1 MRWSRL
7 FLIVMLSVVL
17 LGTGA
22 KAAPDWE
29 NEQVIGINK
38 EPPRAT
44 GLPFADRTAAI
55 KGDKAG
61 SPWYKSLNGRWKF
74 HWAPKPSD
82 RPVDFY
88 KSDFDVSKWLDIPVP
103 SNWQLHGYGTPV
115 YTNITYPFKK
125 DPPRVMGEPPAGY
138 TNYNERN
145 PVGSYRR
152 TFTVPDDWK
161 GRELFIQFDGV
172 DSAFYLWINGR
183 KVGYSQ
189 GSRTPAIFNIT
200 EYVTEAENVLA
211 AEVYRYCDG
220 SYLEDQDFWR
230 LSGIFRDVFLWSA
243 GQVHIGD
250 FWAKVDLVNGYRD
263 GVLQVE
269 MNIHNFT
276 DSVIDCSVE
285 GELLDA
291 GGEQVARLTLNDIA
305 ANAGGNHKIVSP
317 KVTIINAAK
326 WSAEQPNLYRLVL
339 TLKRGRR
346 RDARVVE
353 VTGCDIGF
361 RKVEI
366 LNGQLL
372 VNGKA
377 ILIKGVNRHEHDPVT
392 GHYVTEE
399 LMVRDIMLMKQFN
412 INTVRTSHYPDCPRW
427 YELCDKYGLYVID
440 EANIEAHAARELAG
454 DPRWEKAHLERTVRM
469 VHRDKNHPC
478 IIIWSLGN
486 EGGNGSNYV
495 TTSSWIRSFDP
506 SRPVHFEQ
514 AGRGTNTDIVCPMY
528 ASIESMVNY
537 AKSPGVTRPMIQCEY
552 AHAMG
557 NSVGNLQDYWDA
569 IEKYPVLQGGSI
581 WDWVDQGILKDVPD
595 IRYARVR
602 DRSGS
607 KVGGTVLGK
616 IDREGLHGAVVVD
629 ECEALNLTDAFT
641 LEAEVKGA
649 RTSNQYCPI
658 ISKGDHQYLLRYGG
672 RDLNFTVF
680 PGRWEGLYVRYA
692 DAGLTDGWNR
702 LTAVFDGKTSVLY
715 VNGKE
720 AGRLA
725 VSGPIHSSSYA
736 VNIGRN
742 SEVVQRVSDLPIR
755 SAKIYSRAL
764 SPAEVA
770 DPDRPDNN
778 ALVLDMDLTKVT
790 GETLSNNPRGIKK
803 FFAYGGDYEDK
814 PNDGNFC
821 CNGLVQP
828 DRRPNPHLWEVKK
841 VYQNVKITP
850 VDMAAGKVTL
860 YNKFFFTNLNQFEFS
875 WAIRSDGRVVET
887 GSLGQ
892 IDVAPQ
898 QKKQISI
905 PFKTRNGAE
914 LLLTV
919 YCKLA
924 ADEIWAKKGH
934 IIAWDQMVV
943 NEAAEKS
950 KSKPSGGSALKLVTG
965 SASYEVEG
973 RGFSAEISRDNGD
986 LTSLKY
992 DGREVIVE
1000 PLVPNFWKVPNDN
1013 QYRNNYSGRLGQW
1026 RNAAAGR
1033 RLVSINASKSDGG
1046 IAVTAKMKLPVNDAD
1061 YSVVYNICPDGRIRV
1076 RADYQPLAGKKM
1088 PPMPRV
1094 GMTFALPKN
1103 MDGITWYGRGPQE
1116 TYWDRKTGGEI
1127 ALYQSTVDNMVFP
1140 YIRAQ
1145 DTGNRTDTHW
1155 FSVADSH
1162 GRGVKVTGDGPVS
1175 FSVWPYEM
1183 ADLEKA
1189 NHDYDLPRRDM
1200 NRIFVDYKL
1209 HGVGGDNSWGARTH
1223 PEYTIA
1229 GDEAHSLGFVISPL
1243 R

>member
-7 FLIVMLSVVL
+7 FLIVMLSLVL

-38 EPPRAT
+38 EPARAT
-44 GLPFADRTAAI
+44 GLPFADRAAAI
-55 KGDKAG
+55 KGDWAG
-61 SPWYKSLNGRWKF
+61 SPWHKSLNGQWKF
-74 HWAPKPSD
+74 HWSPEPSK

-88 KSDFDVSKWLDIPVP
+88 KSDFDVSKWDDIPVP
-103 SNWQLHGYGTPV
+103 SNWQIHGYGTPV

-125 DPPRVMGEPPAGY
+125 DPPRVMGEPPADY
-138 TNYNERN
+138 TNYDERN

-152 TFTVPDDWK
+152 TFTVPHDWK

-172 DSAFYLWINGR
+172 DSAFYLWINGE

-200 EYVTEAENVLA
+200 RYVKGGENVLA

-243 GQVHIGD
+243 GQVHIRD

-263 GVLQVE
+263 GMLQVE
-269 MNIHNFT
+269 MGINNFS
-276 DSVIDCSVE
+276 DRVIDCSVE
-285 GELLDA
+285 AELLDSS
-291 GGEQVARLTLNDIA
+291 GKRVTGFTLNDIA
-305 ANAGGNHKIVSP
+305 ANPGANSQIVSP
-317 KVTIINAAK
+317 RVAVANAAK

-339 TLKRGRR
+339 TLKQGRR

-353 VTGCDIGF
+353 VTGCDVGF

-377 ILIKGVNRHEHDPVT
+377 VLIKGVNRHEHDPVT

-399 LMVRDIMLMKQFN
+399 SMVRDITLMKQFN
-412 INTVRTSHYPDCPRW
+412 VNTVRTSHYPDCPRW

-440 EANIEAHAARELAG
+440 EANIEAHAARELAS
-454 DPRWEKAHLERTVRM
+454 DPRWKKAHLERTVRM

-514 AGRGTNTDIVCPMY
+514 AGQGTNTDIICWMY
-528 ASIESMVNY
+528 PSIEGIVRY
-537 AKSPGVTRPMIQCEY
+537 AKENPSRPLIMCEY

-569 IEKYPVLQGGSI
+569 VEEYPVLQGGAI
-581 WDWVDQGILKDVPD
+581 WDWVDQGLLKDVPNVE
-595 IRYARVR
+595 YARVR
-602 DRSGS
+602 DRSSS

-616 IDREGLHGAVVVD
+616 IDGEGLHGAVAVD
-629 ECEALNLTDAFT
+629 ECEALNLTGAFT

-649 RTSNQYCPI
+649 RTSSQYCPI

-692 DAGLTDGWNR
+692 ETGLTDGWNR
-702 LTAVFDGKTSVLY
+702 LTAVFTGKTSLLY

-720 AGRLA
+720 VGRLA
-725 VSGPIHSSSYA
+725 VSGPIRSSSYP

-742 SEVVQRVSDLPIR
+742 SEVTQRVSNLPIR
-755 SAKIYSRAL
+755 SARIYSRAL
-764 SPAEVA
+764 NADEVA
-770 DPDRPDNN
+770 DPDRRNN
-778 ALVLDMDLTKVT
+778 NGLVLDMDLTVVT
-790 GETLSNNPRGIKK
+790 GETLGNNPRGIKK
-803 FFAYGGDYEDK
+803 FFAYGGDYNDK

-841 VYQNVKITP
+841 VYQNVKVTP
-850 VDMAAGKVTL
+850 VDIAAGKVSV
-860 YNKFFFTNLNQFEFS
+860 YNKFFFTNLNQFECT
-875 WAIRSDGRVVET
+875 WMLRSDGRVVET
-887 GSLGQ
+887 DSLGR
-892 IDVAPQ
+892 IDLGPQ
-898 QKKQISI
+898 ENKQVGIL
-905 PFKTRNGAE
+905 FKTRRGGE

-919 YCKLA
+919 YFKLA
-924 ADEIWAKKGH
+924 GDESWAEKGH
-934 IIAWDQMVV
+934 IVAWDQMAV
-943 NEAAEKS
+943 NGAGGKS
-950 KSKPSGGSALKLVTG
+950 KASGSRGSGLKLVTE
-965 SASYEVEG
+965 SASYMVEG
-973 RGFSAEISRDNGD
+973 RGFSAAISRESGA

-992 DGREVIVE
+992 DRQEVLAE

-1013 QYRNNYSGRLGQW
+1013 QYRNNYQGRLGQW

-1033 RLVSINASKSDGG
+1033 KVVSVDADRSDGG
-1046 IAVTAKMKLPVNDAD
+1046 IVITAKMKLPVNDAD
-1061 YSVVYNICPDGRIRV
+1061 YSVVYEIFGDGQIRV
-1076 RADYQPLAGKKM
+1076 KADYQPLPGKNM
-1088 PPMPRV
+1088 PLMPRV
-1094 GMTFALPKN
+1094 GMTFAVPKN
-1103 MDGITWYGRGPQE
+1103 MDGVTWYGRGPQE

-1127 ALYQSTVDNMVFP
+1127 AVYESTVEDMVFA
-1140 YIRAQ
+1140 YIRPQ
-1145 DTGNRTDTHW
+1145 DTGNRTDTRW
-1155 FSVADSH
+1155 FSIVDSR
-1162 GRGVKVTGDGPVS
+1162 GRGVKVTGDSPAS
-1175 FSVWPYEM
+1175 FSVWPYEL
-1183 ADLEKA
+1183 ADLEQA
-1189 NHDYDLPRRDM
+1189 GHDYDLPRREM
-1200 NRIFVDYKL
+1200 NRVFVDYKL
-1209 HGVGGDNSWGARTH
+1209 HGIGGDNSWGARTH
-1223 PEYTIA
+1223 QEYTIA
-1229 GDEAHSLGFVISPL
+1229 GDKAYSLGFVISPV